1 MSSTGSITFAVAV
14 NNRAVFRNNFL
25 ASSCLRRP
33 HNHEILAQEGFTSA
47 ARAYNDAID
56 RSAND
61 LIVFVHQDIFLPGRW
76 LQQLTLAL
84 DWLRNS
90 DPRWG
95 VAGSYGK
102 TVDGRGWGHVY
113 SSGRGVIGKP
123 LERPVPVQTLDEI
136 VLILR
141 KSSGLRFDERIPHYH
156 FYGADICLSAAKGG
170 MTSYAIS
177 AFCIHNTQQN
187 LVLPKEF
194 YECYR
199 ELKRI
204 WRDCLPIQTTCIRV
218 SKSDLPMYLRRVQ
231 ERYLRHIRRKQI
243 GAYRL
248 DSIQSLCEHLEA
260 APRL

>member
-1 MSSTGSITFAVAV
+1 MFSIGSITFAVAV
-14 NNRAVFRNNFL
+14 NNRAVFKTNFL
-25 ASSCLRRP
+25 ASPCLRGV
-33 HNHEILAQEGFTSA
+33 HDHEVLAQEGFISA
-47 ARAYNDAID
+47 AKAYNDAID
-56 RSAND
+56 RSTND
-61 LIVFVHQDIFLPGRW
+61 LIVFVHQDIFLPETW
-76 LQQLTLAL
+76 LQQLNLAL
-84 DWLRNS
+84 DWLRCS

-102 TVDGRGWGHVY
+102 TVDGSGWGHVY
-113 SSGRGVIGKP
+113 SSGRGIIGKP
-123 LERPVPVQTLDEI
+123 LEQPVPVQTLDEI

-156 FYGADICLSAAKGG
+156 LYGSDICLSAAKRG

-204 WRDCLPIQTTCIRV
+204 WMDQLPIQTTCIRV
-218 SKSDLPMYLRRVQ
+218 SRSDLPMYLRRVQ
-231 ERYLRHIRRKQI
+231 ESYLRHIRRKQI

-248 DSIQSLCEHLEA
+248 DSIQTLCEHLEST
-260 APRL
+260 PRL